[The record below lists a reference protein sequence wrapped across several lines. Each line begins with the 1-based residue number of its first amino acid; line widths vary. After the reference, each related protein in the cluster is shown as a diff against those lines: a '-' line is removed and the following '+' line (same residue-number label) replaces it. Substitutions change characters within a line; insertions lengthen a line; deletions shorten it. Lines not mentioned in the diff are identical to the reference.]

1 MAGPDVLTIGMPNM
15 YMSSA
20 TAQLS
25 AGIARLKSYVRKR
38 MRDPD
43 QVEDV
48 VQETLVRVM
57 EQERRQVI
65 DQPLAYAFRVA
76 DSVIVSGARKA
87 ARETELD
94 GPELVCDLPLADEVL
109 DYRQR
114 LARFEAALARLTPQ
128 RRTVFRM
135 RHIDGKSRQ
144 EIAHDL
150 NLSVEAVKKHLVRAM
165 ADLTASLGDDL
176 GPARVGIRDNG

>member
-1 MAGPDVLTIGMPNM
+1 MDMSNAATQLAGGLT
-15 YMSSA
+15 
-20 TAQLS
+20 
-25 AGIARLKSYVRKR
+25 RLKSYIRKR
-38 MRDPD
+38 MRDPE

-65 DQPLAYAFRVA
+65 EHPLAYAFRVA
-76 DSVIVSGARKA
+76 DSVILAGARKA

-94 GPELVCDLPLADEVL
+94 QFELVCELPLADEVL

-114 LARFEAALARLTPQ
+114 LARFETALARLTPQ

-135 RHIDGKSRQ
+135 RHIEGKSRSQ
-144 EIAHDL
+144 IAEEL
-150 NLSVEAVKKHLVRAM
+150 NLTIEAVKKNLVRAM
-165 ADLTASLGDDL
+165 ADLAVSLGDDL
-176 GPARVGIRDNG
+176 EPVGEGTTRNG

>member
-1 MAGPDVLTIGMPNM
+1 MDMSNAATQLAGGLT
-15 YMSSA
+15 
-20 TAQLS
+20 
-25 AGIARLKSYVRKR
+25 RLKSYIRKR
-38 MRDPD
+38 MRDPE

-65 DQPLAYAFRVA
+65 EHPLAYAFRVA
-76 DSVIVSGARKA
+76 DSVILAGARKS

-94 GPELVCDLPLADEVL
+94 QLELICQLPLADEVL

-114 LARFEAALARLTPQ
+114 LGRFEAALARLTPQ

-135 RHIDGKSRQ
+135 RHIDGKSRP
-144 EIAHDL
+144 EIAEEL

-165 ADLTASLGDDL
+165 ADLTISLGNDL
-176 GPARVGIRDNG
+176 EAAGEGKTGNG